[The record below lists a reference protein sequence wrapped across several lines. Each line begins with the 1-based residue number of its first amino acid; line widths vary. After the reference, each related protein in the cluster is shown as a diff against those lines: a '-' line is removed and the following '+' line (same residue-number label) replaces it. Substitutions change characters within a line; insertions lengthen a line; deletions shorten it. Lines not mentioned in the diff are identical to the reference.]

1 MAIYKLNESDKALA
15 CDILG
20 YLNFSSGSFD
30 AQFMTAWNG
39 LFDSLI
45 RQGAVATWKES
56 LIVLRDELNNLVVQ
70 GGAFFDSRQ
79 SFQILDIVDSVLKE
93 YRIFHKDVLFS
104 LDESLLFN
112 AFFMARVSMFIT
124 REYCASEG
132 KVDPH
137 EIVISLSDFLG
148 YRPIPVLADGV
159 KHEANLHEWI
169 APIPL
174 YRQGVGVVDGP
185 YRELIETTLEIL
197 KDTDK
202 DLLFD
207 ASFELD
213 NMTELSMDPRP
224 FDFDQPVAQRLNY
237 RFGTWDERSVDGEGF
252 FRRFVLQRTIVDC
265 LLERVRENSDARLH
279 ERYMFEAAAL
289 LAGTM
294 LMASGVSG
302 GYVQAHDSSTTLESL
317 VGKIAAYRDR
327 FYEELI
333 KKVPLGFRE
342 ALEQEEKTLFQPFG
356 GVRQALNRRLSDK
369 KAEQMHRFALA
380 RTYARM
386 GYYEASARQAA
397 AIETTSARLL
407 SRIDCCITKAH
418 LCADVGNLRE
428 ASACMPEIEDLLR
441 RGIECGA
448 LADPWFILGFDS
460 QYNLF
465 PAVENGIHDHRLDT
479 LIDLLNDIF
488 DLYSRLQKEAAAA
501 GDSDLRCVLSEQ
513 MSDLACWWDQYGSVE
528 VTSVEG
534 FSGQEAWESAA
545 VVSTALA
552 AWSQAGKC
560 IGDIAFWRSHVERFK
575 SPKAFVLLGEALLE
589 KEDWVS
595 CASLLIYW
603 LDQSFNIPLTEDD
616 YSFNSLANN
625 LLEQLWRNGEPK
637 EGIKA
642 KDEDGK
648 FSKKDY
654 LVRWNLTK
662 SFLDRIEANAGAYWE
677 VPRLELSEEDFEERL
692 NFRSDNPVLVEFT
705 RRLLSSTR
713 YSNFRNGSQRKKIV
727 VHASLKDA
735 ARVFDSSNLPQPAEL
750 ELFYRENK
758 RFFPDYLTFS
768 VYVEILVGAVRLS
781 PEARK
786 RYFDY
791 IVDNRGTLFPTSSLD
806 ECSAQSEEE
815 SIHETYEGEVDSERD
830 ASSINHNEDRKIT
843 GSDPVFNAAY
853 EGMSFCD
860 SANDGNAD
868 DTCQG
873 NPFYN
878 NRMDEDGAF
887 FSNETNRISERLI
900 FVYSM
905 AKLWKIASEKSP
917 MLHYITTEI
926 MDEEELSDARIRI
939 EEWLKQA
946 LFFRDELYELLDQ
959 ASRYRIQTPT
969 GSVDS
974 LEGYDQICATKE
986 FLLDRIIWTIVEVE
1000 DALLYMKAIVRDSCV
1015 PKYKKQW
1022 NATVIVIFSAL
1033 LRSDVKKVRQ
1043 LWPVLIENLKKETL
1057 LYIPIARGGEPRD
1070 IVEARRLQQ
1079 IFLRLLSYASRL
1091 GMITETFQLIECIR
1105 TMEQNRLSSPG
1116 SITEF
1121 DRFVETAIRGLTEV
1135 LANSANYWNESQ
1147 DENRD
1152 GDSSLLFC
1160 LERISEIVLNFWLQH
1175 SRQILISSVERIV
1188 AEPQWSEVKA
1198 FIESYGQDLFT
1209 QQFLSFRNLRAI
1221 LHQGTLNYL
1230 RTLIQLKEEDKKIE
1244 FGLSLVNALICGEI
1258 SNERASIFLEEVLE
1272 CVAENFAEYVD
1283 YNGTTTQSDKGE
1295 KLFVFLDFLRT
1306 LSKYERI
1313 SWNLKPVYWV
1323 HDSLIRAQKPAAESW
1338 KEKIKKQ
1345 SSIQSRS
1352 LLQQFLNLTRQYG
1365 VSLQGVYGRLQEQ
1378 FVRPLE
1384 IAQMCGLVYDA
1395 ISEVRKSGEHNPVFH
1410 KLDEMAEKF
1419 AKAPSSASFDLP
1431 DWLIELQDEVMRS
1444 RVDCREERRFQE
1456 PKEQNIEPIP
1466 FPIAI
1471 LSFDEV
1477 EAQLKL
1483 RNKN

>member
-1 MAIYKLNESDKALA
+1 MATYKLNESDKTLA

-30 AQFMTAWNG
+30 AQFMKAWNG
-39 LFDSLI
+39 LFDSLT
-45 RQGAVATWKES
+45 RQGSVEVWKDS
-56 LIVLRDELNNLVVQ
+56 LIVLRDELNNLVSQ
-70 GGAFFDSRQ
+70 GGAFLDSRQ
-79 SFQILDIVDSVLKE
+79 SFQILDIIESVLKE

-104 LDESLLFN
+104 VDDTLLFN
-112 AFFMARVSMFIT
+112 AFFMARVSMFTT
-124 REYCASEG
+124 REYCASDG

-137 EIVISLSDFLG
+137 AIVINLSDFLG
-148 YRPIPVLADGV
+148 YRPIPVLADGI

-174 YRQGVGVVDGP
+174 FHQDVGVVDGP
-185 YRELIETTLEIL
+185 YRELVEIALEIL

-202 DLLFD
+202 DVLFD
-207 ASFELD
+207 ASFDLD
-213 NMTELSMDPRP
+213 NLTELSMDPRP

-237 RFGTWDERSVDGEGF
+237 RFGTWDERSVDGDGF
-252 FRRFVLQRTIVDC
+252 FRRFVVQRTIVDC
-265 LLERVRENSDARLH
+265 LMERVWQNSDARLH
-279 ERYMFEAAAL
+279 KRYMFEAGAL
-289 LAGTM
+289 LAGSM
-294 LMASGVSG
+294 LMGSGVSG

-317 VGKIAAYRDR
+317 VGKIAAYRDL
-327 FYEELI
+327 FYEKLI
-333 KKVPLGFRE
+333 KKVPQEFRE
-342 ALEQEEKTLFQPFG
+342 ALEEEEKILFQPFG
-356 GVRQALNRRLSDK
+356 GVRQALNRQLSDK
-369 KAEQMHRFALA
+369 NAEQMHLFALA

-397 AIETTSARLL
+397 AIETISARLL

-418 LCADVGNLRE
+418 LCADVGNLEE
-428 ASACMPEIEDLLR
+428 AASCMPEIEDLLR

-448 LADPWFILGFDS
+448 LPDPWFILGFDS

-501 GDSDLRCVLSEQ
+501 GNSDLRCVLSEQ
-513 MSDLACWWDQYGSVE
+513 MSDLAGWWDQYGSVE
-528 VTSVEG
+528 VNSVEG
-534 FSGQEAWESAA
+534 FSGQEVWESAA

-625 LLEQLWRNGEPK
+625 LLEQLWRHGDP
-637 EGIKA
+637 KA
-642 KDEDGK
+642 KDDDRK
-648 FSKKDY
+648 FSKKEY

-662 SFLDRIEANAGAYWE
+662 SFLDRIEANAGTYWE
-677 VPRLELSEEDFEERL
+677 IPRLELSENDFDERVI
-692 NFRSDNPVLVEFT
+692 FRSENPVLAEFT
-705 RRLLSSTR
+705 RRLLGSIR
-713 YSNFRNGSQRKKIV
+713 YSNFQSGSQRKKIIV
-727 VHASLKDA
+727 QASLKDA
-735 ARVFDSSNLPQPAEL
+735 ARVFDSSNLPQPEEL

-758 RFFPDYLTFS
+758 RFFPDYLTYS
-768 VYVEILVGAVRLS
+768 VYVEIFLGAMRLS
-781 PEARK
+781 PEVRK

-791 IVDNRGTLFPTSSLD
+791 AVENQGTYSPSSSQD
-806 ECSAQSEEE
+806 ECSAQFEEE
-815 SIHETYEGEVDSERD
+815 SLHETFEGEDDFENERD
-830 ASSINHNEDRKIT
+830 LSSINRQDERKMT
-843 GSDPVFNAAY
+843 GSDPLFNAAY
-853 EGMSFCD
+853 DGMSFSD
-860 SANDGNAD
+860 SADDGNAD

-873 NPFYN
+873 NSFFN
-878 NRMDEDGAF
+878 NRADEDDAF
-887 FSNETNRISERLI
+887 FSNETNRISERLL

-917 MLHYITTEI
+917 LLHYITEEV

-946 LFFRDELYELLDQ
+946 RSFRDNLYELLDQ

-986 FLLDRIIWTIVEVE
+986 YLLDRIIWTIVEVE
-1000 DALLYMKAIVRDSCV
+1000 DALLYMKAIVRDACV

-1022 NATVIVIFSAL
+1022 NGTVIEIFSAL

-1043 LWPVLIENLKKETL
+1043 LWPALIESLKRETL
-1057 LYIPIARGGEPRD
+1057 LYIPIARGGESRD

-1079 IFLRLLSYASRL
+1079 IFLRLLSYVSRL

-1116 SITEF
+1116 AITEF
-1121 DRFVETAIRGLTEV
+1121 DRFVETALRGLTEV
-1135 LANSANYWNESQ
+1135 LANSANRWNELH
-1147 DENRD
+1147 DGNRD
-1152 GDSSLLFC
+1152 DDSFLVVC
-1160 LERISEIVLNFWLQH
+1160 LERVSEIVLKHWLQH

-1188 AEPQWSEVKA
+1188 AEPQWTDVKE
-1198 FIESYGQDLFT
+1198 FIESYGQDIFT
-1209 QQFLSFRNLRAI
+1209 QQFLSFRNMRAI

-1230 RTLIQLKEEDKKIE
+1230 RTLIQLKEDDKKIE
-1244 FGLSLVNALICGEI
+1244 FGLSLVNALISGEI
-1258 SNERASIFLEEVLE
+1258 SYERASFLLEEVLE
-1272 CVAENFAEYVD
+1272 CVAENFAEFVD
-1283 YNGTTTQSDKGE
+1283 YNRTTTQSDKGE
-1295 KLFVFLDFLRT
+1295 KLFIFLDFLRT

-1323 HDSLIRAQKPAAESW
+1323 HDALIRAQKPAAELW

-1345 SSIQSRS
+1345 SSIQSRA
-1352 LLQQFLNLTRQYG
+1352 LLYQFQSLTRQYG
-1365 VSLQGVYGRLQEQ
+1365 VSLQGVYSRLQEQ

-1410 KLDEMAEKF
+1410 ELDGMAEKF
-1419 AKAPSSASFDLP
+1419 AKAPSCVGFDLP
-1431 DWLIELQDEVMRS
+1431 DWLTELQDEVMRS
-1444 RVDCREERRFQE
+1444 RVDCKEERRFQE
-1456 PKEQNIEPIP
+1456 PKEQSIEPVP
-1466 FPIAI
+1466 FPIAVM
-1471 LSFDEV
+1471 SFDEV
-1477 EAQLKL
+1477 EAQLRL